1 MTTANQTLIFNNVV
15 HLGSV
20 RGISR
25 YTESYTES
33 NFIIL
38 IGSNLDN
45 TIGMKEVH
53 IVFKYI
59 SGQFRQ
65 FILLL
70 IPNDC

>member
-1 MTTANQTLIFNNVV
+1 MTTANHTLIFNNVV
-15 HLGSV
+15 HVGSV

-45 TIGMKEVH
+45 SIGLKEVH
-53 IVFKYI
+53 VVFK
-59 SGQFRQ
+59 
-65 FILLL
+65 
-70 IPNDC
+70 

>member
-1 MTTANQTLIFNNVV
+1 MTTANHTLIFNNIV
-15 HLGSV
+15 HLGSI

-25 YTESYTES
+25 YKES
-33 NFIIL
+33 NFIIF
-38 IGSNLDN
+38 IGSNIDN
-45 TIGMKEVH
+45 TIGLKEVH
-53 IVFKYI
+53 VVFNYI

>member
-1 MTTANQTLIFNNVV
+1 MTTANHTLIFNDFVP
-15 HLGSV
+15 LGSV
-20 RGISR
+20 RGGSR
-25 YTESYTES
+25 YTES
-33 NFIIL
+33 NVIIL

-45 TIGMKEVH
+45 NKRLKEVH
-53 IVFKYI
+53 VVFNYI

>member
-1 MTTANQTLIFNNVV
+1 MTTANHTLIFNNFVC
-15 HLGSV
+15 LGSV

-25 YTESYTES
+25 YTES

-45 TIGMKEVH
+45 TIGLKEVH
-53 IVFKYI
+53 VVFKYI